1 MDNSPL
7 DIVLRRDWF
16 VSYED
21 VFEILDALD
30 RETYNLLLK
39 NIYKYPQRIR
49 DCIDPIN
56 WDIGP
61 YKNWW
66 GDYTDEQMAAD
77 KKEWGTICVNVANS
91 QWKKYKEDNDLD
103 FSSPP
108 PSSKHLDL
116 KREELNVYLAKK
128 YSNNISYMARQ
139 TDLNII
145 NIEKNIQVL
154 ENEYKLAKDIHKA
167 GDDLRDA
174 DAKIAWHN
182 QTKMRQVYET
192 NTHPSKM

>member
-1 MDNSPL
+1 MDNSRL

-16 VSYED
+16 VSDED

-30 RETYNLLLK
+30 DETYNLLLK

-49 DCIDPIN
+49 DCIDPSN
-56 WDIGP
+56 WDLGP
-61 YKNWW
+61 YYSWW

-108 PSSKHLDL
+108 PSTEKLVAA
-116 KREELNVYLAKK
+116 KNELATYISNK
-128 YSNNISYMARQ
+128 YSGGISYMARQ
-139 TDLNII
+139 SDTNVQKL
-145 NIEKNIQVL
+145 EKKIRTL
-154 ENEYKLAKDIHKA
+154 ENEYKLAEDLHKSQ
-167 GDDLRDA
+167 DDLRDVSE
-174 DAKIAWHN
+174 KFSWHN

-192 NTHPSKM
+192 DSGPCKM